1 MPSRRLLLL
10 GRWLYSQPAM
20 VSAKAAKVTHGGLH
34 QCRWW
39 APSPAPR
46 PPGPGCATNPSTGFS
61 PGTPQPV
68 PAPQRL
74 SQAGALWLL
83 PPDPPGAG
91 TAVRAG
97 VTSGRAGP
105 WLRLAP
111 ARDEGQKEQV
121 PAASSLRW
129 VAETELAASA
139 LIRIGLGGW
148 CWAKAREAARAGA
161 RQAKS

>member
-10 GRWLYSQPAM
+10 GRWLYCQPAM
-20 VSAKAAKVTHGGLH
+20 VSAKAAKVTHGGL
-34 QCRWW
+34 RRW

-46 PPGPGCATNPSTGFS
+46 PPGPGCATNPSTGCS
-61 PGTPQPV
+61 LGTPRCRSPLCSG
-68 PAPQRL
+68 L
-74 SQAGALWLL
+74 SQARALWLL
-83 PPDPPGAG
+83 PPDERGTG

-97 VTSGRAGP
+97 VTSGRAAR

-139 LIRIGLGGW
+139 LIRIGLRGW
-148 CWAKAREAARAGA
+148 CWAKAREAARADV